1 MRRQGGAHLNPVYV
15 DDSYQLHF
23 NHDSVTTHKQEHAGG
38 SRSATAHRRR
48 ATSLQKQAGARGLA
62 YVRGPDGAIDAA
74 KAICEGLSSQAQQI
88 CVNLCSEGDLLLIA
102 GNGGDCEQ
110 VRVCSTVHTCLRGC
124 SDLPSRFCLAQLK
137 VQQSFVGLRR

>member
-62 YVRGPDGAIDAA
+62 YVRKGADGAIDAA
-74 KAICEGLSSQAQQI
+74 KAICEGLSEVQAAAD
-88 CVNLCSEGDLLLIA
+88 LC
-102 GNGGDCEQ
+102 Q
-110 VRVCSTVHTCLRGC
+110 PVR
-124 SDLPSRFCLAQLK
+124 Q
-137 VQQSFVGLRR
+137 